1 MSINLSEV
9 ILTVVNFIV
18 LMLLLN
24 QFLYKPVVKFMDERK
39 ARIQAGLDAQAEAEQ
54 ALENCQQSLQAELTE
69 THQQSKQLES
79 SIWREA
85 HGKCDALLEDAAK
98 RAQAQK
104 QDVAAQMLHEE
115 QVQYAALHAQLPQL
129 VEALAGHLLQDEAA
143 AQRNAAEITACVE
156 AAGQTV

>member
-54 ALENCQQSLQAELTE
+54 ALENCQ
-69 THQQSKQLES
+69 
-79 SIWREA
+79 
-85 HGKCDALLEDAAK
+85 
-98 RAQAQK
+98 
-104 QDVAAQMLHEE
+104 
-115 QVQYAALHAQLPQL
+115 
-129 VEALAGHLLQDEAA
+129 
-143 AQRNAAEITACVE
+143 
-156 AAGQTV
+156 

>member
-24 QFLYKPVVKFMDERK
+24 QFLYKPVVKFVDERK

-79 SIWREA
+79 SIRREA

-98 RAQAQK
+98 QAQAQK
-104 QDVAAQMLHEE
+104 QDVAAQMLLAIFLAESTEGAEE
-115 QVQYAALHAQLPQL
+115 RLPQH
-129 VEALAGHLLQDEAA
+129 G
-143 AQRNAAEITACVE
+143 
-156 AAGQTV
+156 